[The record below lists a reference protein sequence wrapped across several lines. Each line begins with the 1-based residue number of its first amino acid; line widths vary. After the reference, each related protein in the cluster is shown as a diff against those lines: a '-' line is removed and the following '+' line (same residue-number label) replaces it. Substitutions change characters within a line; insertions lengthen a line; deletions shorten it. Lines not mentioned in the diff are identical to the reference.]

1 MLFGMNPRFHCVQDA
16 GRLGCQLR
24 YVHAHHWCLLAVTLT
39 TMGEDYEG
47 YVALWERLRNSH
59 LSRWTRLG
67 DLASGAR
74 GGLWTQPLEAC

>member
-39 TMGEDYEG
+39 TMGEDSEG
-47 YVALWERLRNSH
+47 YVALWESL
-59 LSRWTRLG
+59 
-67 DLASGAR
+67 
-74 GGLWTQPLEAC
+74 